1 MATLR
6 TVLAVLV
13 ALSASSCDGGNVTT
27 TNTNN
32 QTVTVGDKGDQ
43 DCNLYCSGKSDVVEV
58 TEVCD
63 GEVVSVTEVP
73 LAMVPARCQTAPD
86 DGSADTAEPTSEP
99 TAEPTL
105 ASPGNSGAVFG

>member
-6 TVLAVLV
+6 TVFLAMLVL
-13 ALSASSCDGGNVTT
+13 SGCDGGNVTT
-27 TNTNN
+27 TNNQN
-32 QTVTVGDKGDQ
+32 QTVNVGDTGDQ
-43 DCNLYCSGKSDVVEV
+43 DCNLYCSGKADVVEV

-73 LAMVPARCQTAPD
+73 LAMVPARCQSAPA
-86 DGSADTAEPTSEP
+86 DGETPGATDEPASEP

-105 ASPGNSGAVFG
+105 ASPSGGSAVFG